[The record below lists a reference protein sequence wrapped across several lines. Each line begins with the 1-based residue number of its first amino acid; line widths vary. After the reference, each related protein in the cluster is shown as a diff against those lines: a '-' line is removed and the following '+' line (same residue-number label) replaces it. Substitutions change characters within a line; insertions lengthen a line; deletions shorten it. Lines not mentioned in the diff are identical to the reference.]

1 MRVTNNI
8 HNIACLDEAE
18 FVEEW
23 TQEDKIPI
31 KNKNIPTPAAQPEGE
46 KKEGEEVPTV
56 QPPPEEPEQQQY
68 EIRQRKKKDFTKLK
82 FTFQNFSMAPET
94 R

>member
-8 HNIACLDEAE
+8 HNVACLDEAE

-31 KNKNIPTPAAQPEGE
+31 KTKNIPTVPTPPAEGE
-46 KKEGEEVPTV
+46 KKDRTEQREERERRGGRT
-56 QPPPEEPEQQQY
+56 E
-68 EIRQRKKKDFTKLK
+68 QRKERSRIRK
-82 FTFQNFSMAPET
+82 NFYFALHF
-94 R
+94 